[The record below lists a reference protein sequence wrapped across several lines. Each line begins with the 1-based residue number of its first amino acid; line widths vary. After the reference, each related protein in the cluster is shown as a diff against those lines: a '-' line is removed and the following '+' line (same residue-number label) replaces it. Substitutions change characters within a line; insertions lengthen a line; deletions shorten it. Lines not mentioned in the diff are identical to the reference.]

1 MLSRTPRQEIVGH
14 YTLCEVVTFMAGDKM
29 LAVSLAGENQ
39 VSVKKEI
46 VDLTRTEALNLM
58 FESCAS

>member
-1 MLSRTPRQEIVGH
+1 
-14 YTLCEVVTFMAGDKM
+14 MAGDKM

-46 VDLTRTEALNLM
+46 VDLTRIEALNLM

>member
-1 MLSRTPRQEIVGH
+1 
-14 YTLCEVVTFMAGDKM
+14 MAVDKM

-46 VDLTRTEALNLM
+46 VYLTCTEALNLM